1 MNIINTILLRLVL
14 LPRKLYKKLGIDTA
28 QLQTIVSAKL
38 LIDDRRPNTFQQ
50 AGGKRKKQA
59 ATKATLGTM
68 LVSVILGAMFMFS
81 FSVGN
86 NITTQLTLFFSMFI
100 FMLAATLISDFTSVL
115 IDVRDNYIILPK
127 PVNDKTVVVARL
139 LHIFIHIC
147 KIVLPMV
154 LPGVIFMFVERG
166 VTAGLLLFIL
176 SLFAVLFTLFLINAI
191 YILILR
197 ITTPQKFQ
205 NVISY
210 FQIVFA
216 IVLYASYQFIPR
228 VMGSMENI
236 NINFSNYPAMLLAP
250 PYWFAVAWHTLYTL
264 SGNAVTV
271 ALTVCSFLI
280 PVLCMIVVVK
290 YFAPSFNKK
299 LALISSSDAGS
310 TPVAK
315 KITKQPAATYSQWLA
330 NLFTKSSAERTGFLF
345 TWKMTARSKDFKI
358 KVYPSAG
365 YLVVYV
371 FLMFFNMHHF
381 SLQSLQSDSSQS
393 RGIIVLALY
402 MTSLLVLMALN
413 QMIYSEKFKAVW
425 IFYTAPVAEPGAV
438 ISGAVKSV
446 ILKFYMP
453 VILIIACTGFALIGV
468 PFLPNLLLAVLNV
481 IFVSAMSAY
490 LSFKALP
497 FSRPQNTSQ
506 QSGSFIKNL
515 FRMVILIV
523 LGVIH
528 YLLYPVTPVII
539 ILAILAAIATWYVMD
554 SIKKTGWSQLTAA
567 ENIL

>member
-1 MNIINTILLRLVL
+1 MNIINIFLLRLVL
-14 LPRKLYKKLGIDTA
+14 LPRKLYKKLGINTA
-28 QLQTIVSAKL
+28 QLQTILTTKL
-38 LIDDRRPNTFQQ
+38 LIDDRRPNSFQQ
-50 AGGKRKKQA
+50 ASGKRKDKVP
-59 ATKATLGTM
+59 TTATLGTM
-68 LVSVILGAMFMFS
+68 FLSVVLGATFLFS
-81 FSVGN
+81 FSVGD
-86 NITTQLTLFFSMFI
+86 NIVTQLTLFFSMFI

-154 LPGVIFMFVERG
+154 LPGVTYIVVEHDIA
-166 VTAGLLLFIL
+166 AGLMLFIL

-216 IVLYASYQFIPR
+216 IIIYASYQLIPR
-228 VMGSMENI
+228 VLGPMGAVNVD
-236 NINFSNYPAMLLAP
+236 FANYPAMLLAP
-250 PYWFAVAWHTLYTL
+250 PYWFAVAWHALYTL
-264 SGNAVTV
+264 SGNMVAV

-280 PVLCMIVVVK
+280 PVLCMITVVK

-299 LALISSSDAGS
+299 LALISGSDAGS
-310 TPVAK
+310 TKVSNK
-315 KITKQPAATYSQWLA
+315 TTKRHTTTYSQWLA
-330 NLFTKSSAERTGFLF
+330 SLFTKSGAERTGFLF

-365 YLVVYV
+365 YIVVYIFV
-371 FLMFFNMHHF
+371 MFFNMHHF
-381 SLQSLQSDSSQS
+381 SLQSLQNNSAQG
-393 RGIIVLALY
+393 RGVIVLALY
-402 MTSLLVLMALN
+402 MTSLLVLIALN
-413 QMIYSEKFKAVW
+413 QMIYSEKCKAAW
-425 IFYTAPVAEPGAV
+425 IFYTAPVATPGAV
-438 ISGAVKSV
+438 ISGAVKSI

-453 VILIIACTGFALIGV
+453 IILVIACTGFTLIGIS
-468 PFLPNLLLAVLNV
+468 FLPNVLLAVLNV
-481 IFVSAMSAY
+481 IFVSALSAY
-490 LSFKALP
+490 FSFKALP

-515 FRMVILIV
+515 FRMLILII
-523 LGVIH
+523 LGIIH
-528 YLLYPVTPVII
+528 YLLYVITPAII
-539 ILAILAAIATWYVMD
+539 ILAMLAAIATWYVLD
-554 SIKKTGWSQLTAA
+554 SIKKTSWNRLATA
-567 ENIL
+567 EDLL